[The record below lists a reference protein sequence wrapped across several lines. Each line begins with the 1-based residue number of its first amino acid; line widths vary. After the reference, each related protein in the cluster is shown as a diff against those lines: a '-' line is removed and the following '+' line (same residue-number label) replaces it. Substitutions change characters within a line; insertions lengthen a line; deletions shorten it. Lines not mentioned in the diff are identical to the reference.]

1 VKIPFKNKNPPC
13 PYFEVVG
20 KGSLRGAKPLYR
32 NYLPLPF
39 NKGKGIKG
47 IGLLKEELKWV
58 RLVNAYHCLA
68 IATMV
73 YFI

>member
-1 VKIPFKNKNPPC
+1 LKGRSPFKNKNPPS

-32 NYLPLPF
+32 NYLPLPL

-47 IGLLKEELKWV
+47 IGLLKK
-58 RLVNAYHCLA
+58 N
-68 IATMV
+68 
-73 YFI
+73 